1 MEYLIKNVNQ
11 IDKNQIN
18 MFYNTIPTIKR
29 NKIDKLKNDIDKTR
43 SIVGELL
50 LSELLS
56 KHGIDYKDINY
67 QINEYGKPYIDELYF
82 NISHKNDYVIT
93 VINEKEIGVDI
104 EEIKSTPINTINQF
118 ATNKEKEY
126 ILSSDNKIK
135 SLFQI
140 YTLKEAYFKMKG
152 TNLNNILDVEFI
164 IDNNTIHCSDNT
176 VEVGFINDIDGYI
189 ISYCIEKKLKAL
201 N

>member
-29 NKIDKLKNDIDKTR
+29 NKIDKFKNDIDKTR

-67 QINEYGKPYIDELYF
+67 QINKYGKPYIDELYF
-82 NISHKNDYVIT
+82 NISHKNEYVIT
-93 VINEKEIGVDI
+93 VINDKKIGVDI

-164 IDNNTIHCSDNT
+164 IDNNTIYCSDNT

-189 ISYCIEKKLKAL
+189 ISYCIENK